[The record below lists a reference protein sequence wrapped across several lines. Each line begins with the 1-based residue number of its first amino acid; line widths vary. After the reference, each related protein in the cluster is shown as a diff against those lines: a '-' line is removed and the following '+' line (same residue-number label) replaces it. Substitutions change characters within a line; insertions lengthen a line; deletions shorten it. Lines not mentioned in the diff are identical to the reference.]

1 MLYSIRLDSIRGS
14 TMVLE
19 NQEDP
24 VYVRNVA
31 HGIASRA
38 KGRRKVVI
46 IAGGKDL
53 PGGANALDDLVYKL
67 QQDKLELEEGARLRD
82 RRDRDEDKFQKGTVA
97 NYDPSTGFGT
107 IEVGGVEHVASPGTF
122 LPGTGPS
129 RPQLGD
135 RVLVSLDRKGK
146 VLGFMLDSDESA

>member
-1 MLYSIRLDSIRGS
+1 MNLTCSDLWRPNDAFINIFDDTRALFWYREDRPE
-14 TMVLE
+14 TLE
-19 NQEDP
+19 VDLP
-24 VYVRNVA
+24 
-31 HGIASRA
+31 G
-38 KGRRKVVI
+38 
-46 IAGGKDL
+46 DL